1 MIYIY
6 YKGLEMFCLCI
17 IEKNKICICNY
28 NYFLFW
34 GGIYFIVINMDYLKE

>member
-17 IEKNKICICNY
+17 IEKCINI
-28 NYFLFW
+28 N
-34 GGIYFIVINMDYLKE
+34 IVVRRGNIKVCKL